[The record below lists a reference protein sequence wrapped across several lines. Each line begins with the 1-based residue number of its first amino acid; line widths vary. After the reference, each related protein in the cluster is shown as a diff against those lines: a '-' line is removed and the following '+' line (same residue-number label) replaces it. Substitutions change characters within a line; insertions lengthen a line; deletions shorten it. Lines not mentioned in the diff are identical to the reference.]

1 MALARPLPC
10 PGPSDRSTS
19 GSLGEQALLFLVGVL
34 TWQPALRDSPSV
46 LPSARFPLIPD

>member
-19 GSLGEQALLFLVGVL
+19 DSVGEQALLFLVGVL
-34 TWQPALRDSPSV
+34 TWQPALRTLPLSSLQLDSH
-46 LPSARFPLIPD
+46 